1 MAQFELHVFA
11 HVGDDLASLRQHLL
25 QGERRQIE
33 RDEAAAPVKELLKF
47 ERKVRLTVVEVHAAP
62 DGGTLEA
69 LMEHEGDAPI
79 DGMETIELASK
90 LPKGFVDAATVGFSP
105 LDTGVFQLSWIAIA
119 QDGHVMEGDVYFAV
133 SE

>member
-1 MAQFELHVFA
+1 MPKLLLAAFA
-11 HVGDDLASLRQHLL
+11 LL
-25 QGERRQIE
+25 LLNSPAFSHSKVSGSMPENGATVE
-33 RDEAAAPVKELLKF
+33 EALDEVMLKF

-62 DGGTLEA
+62 DGVTLEA
-69 LMEHEGDAPI
+69 LMEHKGDAPI